1 MCAMTR
7 DELLLTA
14 LLRGDASTVELAEA
28 AGRSE
33 RAARYG
39 LTHLVKTGLVWS
51 PERGRWRL
59 TDAGHAIATTV
70 PQPVAHE
77 TAAPAETHGADE
89 ALATI
94 AAPLVATGRP
104 SDAET
109 ATSTDDAGSV
119 PGWLWGLGA
128 IVVGG
133 ALLYLAARPLSG
145 AAPEPPPVLPGW
157 PYNVPPS
164 WVR

>member
-14 LLRGDASTVELAEA
+14 LLGGDASTVVLAQA

-39 LTHLVKTGLVWS
+39 LGHLVTAGLVWS

-59 TDAGHAIATTV
+59 TEAGWAIAATV
-70 PQPVAHE
+70 HE
-77 TAAPAETHGADE
+77 PPAVPAETPAPDTADH
-89 ALATI
+89 ARTASQPAVTH
-94 AAPLVATGRP
+94 P

-109 ATSTDDAGSV
+109 ASPGGDTWSV

-128 IVVGG
+128 IVLVAV
-133 ALLYLAARPLSG
+133 ALAPLAARAPTD
-145 AAPEPPPVLPGW
+145 AAPEPRSPAPLPGGW
-157 PYNVPPS
+157 PYSDWQTWVP
-164 WVR
+164 